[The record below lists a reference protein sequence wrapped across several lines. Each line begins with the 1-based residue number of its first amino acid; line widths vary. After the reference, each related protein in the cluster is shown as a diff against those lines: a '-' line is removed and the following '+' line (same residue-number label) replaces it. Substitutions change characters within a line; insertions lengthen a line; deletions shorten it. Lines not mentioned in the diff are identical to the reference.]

1 MVAAL
6 KIGAAEAGVV
16 GHWIDGKHVSG
27 AGQRR
32 APVFNPALGEPV
44 REVSFADRTQ
54 VDAAVQSALQLH
66 QTARVDGNDNAC
78 ARFFDRVDLSAGHR
92 ARNLGEFH

>member
-16 GHWIDGKHVSG
+16 GHWLDGKHVSG

-44 REVSFADRTQ
+44 REVAFAGDVLPQKST
-54 VDAAVQSALQLH
+54 DFFPKLLSGLAIYAL
-66 QTARVDGNDNAC
+66 D
-78 ARFFDRVDLSAGHR
+78 
-92 ARNLGEFH
+92 